1 MNKNPVR
8 VASLNENN
16 YLEYT
21 CQDSSSSC
29 TAIVQNE
36 DEVQVIFTNGRELET
51 RLFTII
57 VKFCGHPSHLKSIFN
72 LTLYCSRFHLW
83 SSDIKINFVLF

>member
-8 VASLNENN
+8 VAALNENN

-36 DEVQVIFTNGRELET
+36 EEVQVIFTTGIELET
-51 RLFTII
+51 RLFTIT
-57 VKFCGHPSHLKSIFN
+57 VRSCGHRSHLKSISIP
-72 LTLYCSRFHLW
+72 LTLNC
-83 SSDIKINFVLF
+83 